1 MLQKKILQN
10 IFYVKKSKCSKKAHL
25 WLNLLSLLVHLIM
38 KKKGRCV
45 LIDVGFVANFIYFPL
60 QILRNWD
67 CTHLP
72 SSLIKEESSIHF
84 WGRKLKF
91 VKWWHFISLWLILSW
106 QHHQIL
112 LNLVDI
118 RNLHLLGKVQSL
130 WIHST
135 CICEVCRSSWCTKRK
150 LRMFVLW
157 IATPSVGSL

>member
-1 MLQKKILQN
+1 MKHKIKKDSYIFKIFIFIQKYLKTSNVIFFLIVNILKNMLQKKILQN

-38 KKKGRCV
+38 KKKGRRV

-60 QILRNWD
+60 QILRNRD

-91 VKWWHFISLWLILSW
+91 VK
-106 QHHQIL
+106 
-112 LNLVDI
+112 
-118 RNLHLLGKVQSL
+118 
-130 WIHST
+130 
-135 CICEVCRSSWCTKRK
+135 
-150 LRMFVLW
+150 
-157 IATPSVGSL
+157 